1 MTVLTLSEAYS
12 YCQDQ
17 AANHYENFPV
27 ASRLLPWRLRRP
39 IAVIYTFARTA
50 DDFADEGDRS
60 PAERLKLLDDYE
72 TRLQRLLAGAP
83 GSDPVFIALADI
95 IKRYAL
101 PIGLFE
107 DLLSAFNQD
116 VTKQRYENFDEILDY
131 CRRSANPVGRLLLY
145 LFDQTEAESLLLS
158 DQICTALQLINFLQD
173 LLQDLNEHDRIY
185 LPQDEMRKYQVSEAN
200 IQNRI
205 SDTAM
210 QELIQLQIQRAR
222 ALLLAGAPLGNKLP
236 GRIGLELRMVIQ
248 GGMRILQKLK
258 HNGGNVFLRPRLK
271 KSDYLGI
278 FWNALL
284 KKPLLDSD

>member
-1 MTVLTLSEAYS
+1 MTVLTLSEAYR
-12 YCQDQ
+12 YCQDL
-17 AANHYENFPV
+17 AAEHYENFPV
-27 ASRLLPWRLRRP
+27 ASRLLPRRLRQP
-39 IAVIYTFARTA
+39 ITVIYAFARTA

-83 GSDPVFIALADI
+83 GSDPVFIALADV

-101 PIGLFE
+101 PIGLFN
-107 DLLSAFNQD
+107 DLLSAFSQD
-116 VTKQRYENFDEILDY
+116 VTKQRYANFDEVMDY

-145 LFDQTEAESLLLS
+145 LYNQAEAENLLLS

-173 LLQDLNEHDRIY
+173 LYQDYDEHNRIY
-185 LPQDEMRKYQVSEAN
+185 LPQDEMRKYQVNEAAL
-200 IQNRI
+200 QNRI
-205 SDTAM
+205 SNTAI
-210 QELIQLQIQRAR
+210 QNLVQLQIQRAKV
-222 ALLLAGAPLGNKLP
+222 LLLAGAPLGNKLA
-236 GRIGLELRMVIQ
+236 GRIGLELRMIIQ
-248 GGMRILQKLK
+248 GGMHILQKLEN
-258 HNGGNVFLRPRLK
+258 NGGNVFLRPRLK

>member
-1 MTVLTLSEAYS
+1 MTVLTLSEAYR
-12 YCQDQ
+12 YCQDL
-17 AANHYENFPV
+17 AAEHYENFPV
-27 ASRLLPWRLRRP
+27 ASRLLPRRLQQP
-39 IAVIYTFARTA
+39 ITVIYAFARTA
-50 DDFADEGDRS
+50 DDFADEGDHS

-72 TRLQRLLAGAP
+72 SRLQRLLAGSP
-83 GSDPVFIALADI
+83 GSDPVFIALADV

-107 DLLSAFNQD
+107 DLLSAFSQD
-116 VTKQRYENFDEILDY
+116 VTKQRYETFDEIMDY

-145 LFDQTEAESLLLS
+145 LYDHTDAESLLLS

-173 LLQDLNEHDRIY
+173 LLQDFDEHDRIY
-185 LPQDEMRKYQVSEAN
+185 LPQDEMRKYQVSEADLR
-200 IQNRI
+200 NRI
-205 SDTAM
+205 SNTAM
-210 QELIQLQIQRAR
+210 QNLVQLQIQRAK

-236 GRIGLELRMVIQ
+236 GRIGLELRMIIQ
-248 GGMRILQKLK
+248 GGMCTLQKLEN
-258 HNGGNVFLRPRLK
+258 NGGNVFLRPRLK